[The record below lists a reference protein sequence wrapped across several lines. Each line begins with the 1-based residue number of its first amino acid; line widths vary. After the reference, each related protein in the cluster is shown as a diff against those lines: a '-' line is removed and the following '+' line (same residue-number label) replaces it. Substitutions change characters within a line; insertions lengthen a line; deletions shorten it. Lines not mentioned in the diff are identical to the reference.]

1 MMRNMSNKLNIR
13 SKASRMAVSAVLAL
27 FFAGSASVV
36 LASAMGVQAPA
47 GELYLAAL
55 AAAALCMAAGVS
67 RTGAVIAS
75 AAFLG
80 GAGIWLAG
88 HAFSLDALR
97 ALFASWSGQAADAE
111 LAARGGQTLVTLG
124 AFTLGALFF
133 ALLSRR
139 ESVPLAVM
147 ILLAVLVACHALSR
161 TASLAATVPGLVAAA
176 AAFAL
181 TGGLQRDLPALRAL
195 VPAALAVV
203 LALALLPGEDAT
215 WKPLA
220 DAAERV
226 RYVFEQYFRFTR
238 ERIAFSIN
246 EQGYDHAGEVE
257 DAVVAML
264 GGPAQPHT
272 DPVMAVR
279 TDADVLLRGTIR
291 TAYTGWS
298 WVDIEPKSRYLY
310 YDLTHRRIRDRV
322 LSPTD
327 ALRGALAAS
336 DVSVEMLDDGTS
348 TLFVP
353 GMLERFQMDLA
364 TAVYFNTAGEM
375 FLAREVAAGDEY
387 RLRALLPQHG
397 DALRQAVLRGADE
410 RDDRYQELL
419 MSHTRLPEGVDGALY
434 TLTAGLI
441 QGADNDYDRALA
453 IMNYLRAQ
461 MRYTLEPPMPP
472 QGRDFASWFVLE
484 SREGYCSAYAT
495 AMAVMGRAAGLPTR
509 YVEGYLA
516 RPGREVLTGEDAHA
530 WAEVYFKGVGWIP
543 FDATG
548 GTTASGG
555 PAQTPDGGDGGGA
568 RDGEGDYAGPQDTP
582 TPTPQPDGGAQDAPT
597 PTPEPDAGAQ
607 DAPTPTPE
615 PDAGPESDT
624 APQDAPAPQPEPPE
638 DNADSG
644 RRTLRRVLAL
654 LVLLLILAM
663 LAARWVRRRLKKS
676 DPDALCAAAQS
687 ARDAA
692 MVAYRANLTLLS
704 HLGQA
709 PAGGEAP
716 EAFAER
722 AAAQLKNPDYAE
734 FVRAVTNARYGRR
747 PLKRADVELGLR
759 AYRRFAAALSR
770 RERLRFALTRLLRGL
785 GDFEAIP

>member
-36 LASAMGVQAPA
+36 LATAMDVRVSAG
-47 GELYLAAL
+47 GLYLAAL

-67 RTGAVIAS
+67 RAGAMIAS

-80 GAGIWLAG
+80 GAGIWIAG
-88 HAFSLDALR
+88 HAASLNALR
-97 ALFASWSGQAADAE
+97 ALFSSWSGQSAE
-111 LAARGGQTLVTLG
+111 AGLVAQGGQTLVTLG

-139 ESVPLAVM
+139 ESAPLAVM
-147 ILLAVLVACHALSR
+147 ILLSVLVACHALSR
-161 TASLAATVPGLVAAA
+161 TASLGAAVPGLVAAA

-181 TGGLQRDLPALRAL
+181 TGGMQRNLPALRAL
-195 VPAALAVV
+195 IPAALAVA
-203 LALALLPGEDAT
+203 LALALIPGEDAT
-215 WKPLA
+215 WKPMA
-220 DAAERV
+220 DAAERA

-246 EQGYDHAGEVE
+246 EQGYDHAGEVG
-257 DAVVAML
+257 DDVVSML

-279 TDADVLLRGTIR
+279 TDADALLRGTIR

-322 LSPTD
+322 LSPS
-327 ALRGALAAS
+327 AQLRGALTSS
-336 DVSVEMLDDGTS
+336 DVSVEMLDAGTS

-353 GMLERFQMDLA
+353 GMLERFEMDLS

-375 FLAREVAAGDEY
+375 FLAREVEAGDQY
-387 RLRALLPQHG
+387 RLRALLPLHG
-397 DALRQAVLRGADE
+397 DALRQAVLRGADA
-410 RDDRYQELL
+410 RDDRYQDILS
-419 MSHTRLPEGVDGALY
+419 SHTRLPDGVDGALY

-453 IMNYLRAQ
+453 IMNYLRGQ
-461 MRYTLEPPMPP
+461 MHYTLEPPMPP

-555 PAQTPDGGDGGGA
+555 PGRTPEGGSGSGDGGGA
-568 RDGEGDYAGPQDTP
+568 TDGEGNYAGPQDTP
-582 TPTPQPDGGAQDAPT
+582 TPQPDAGPQDAPT
-597 PTPEPDAGAQ
+597 PTPEPDAGSQ
-607 DAPTPTPE
+607 DAPTPTPQ
-615 PDAGPESDT
+615 PDAAPRSDDAT
-624 APQDAPAPQPEPPE
+624 PRDAPTPPPE
-638 DNADSG
+638 DNVNSG
-644 RRTLRRVLAL
+644 SRVLRRVLAL
-654 LVLLLILAM
+654 ILLLLILFM
-663 LAARWVRRRLKKS
+663 LAARWVRKRLEKN
-676 DPDALCAAAQS
+676 DPNALCAAAGS
-687 ARDAA
+687 AREAA

-704 HLGQA
+704 HLGQS

-722 AAAQLKNPDYAE
+722 VSAQLKNPDYAD
-734 FVRAVTNARYGRR
+734 FVRAVTSARYGRR
-747 PLKRADVELGLR
+747 PVKRADVELGLR
-759 AYRRFAAALSR
+759 AYRRFETALSR
-770 RERLRFALTRLLRGL
+770 RERLRFALTRVLRGL
-785 GDFEAIP
+785 GNFEAIP

>member
-1 MMRNMSNKLNIR
+1 MNVRTR
-13 SKASRMAVSAVLAL
+13 ASRMAVAAVLAL
-27 FFAGSASVV
+27 LFAGSASVV
-36 LASAMGVQAPA
+36 LASAMGVQVPA
-47 GELYLAAL
+47 GGLYLAAL

-67 RTGAVIAS
+67 RAGAVIAS

-88 HAFSLDALR
+88 HASGLEALR

-111 LAARGGQTLVTLG
+111 LAVRGGQTLVTLG

-147 ILLAVLVACHALSR
+147 ILLAALVACHALSR
-161 TASLAATVPGLVAAA
+161 TASLVATVPGLVAAA

-203 LALALLPGEDAT
+203 LALALIPGEDAT

-257 DAVVAML
+257 DTVVAML

-279 TDADVLLRGTIR
+279 TDADALLRGTIR

-298 WVDIEPKSRYLY
+298 WVDVEPKRRYLY

-322 LSPTD
+322 LSP
-327 ALRGALAAS
+327 AGELRGALAAS
-336 DVSVEMLDDGTS
+336 DVSVEMLDAGTS

-353 GMLERFQMDLA
+353 GLLERFEMDLSA
-364 TAVYFNTAGEM
+364 AVYYNTAGEM
-375 FLAREVAAGDEY
+375 FLARDVAAGDQY

-419 MSHTRLPEGVDGALY
+419 MSHTQLPDGVDGALY

-555 PAQTPDGGDGGGA
+555 PGQAPGGGGDAGGG
-568 RDGEGDYAGPQDTP
+568 GDSAGPQDTP
-582 TPTPQPDGGAQDAPT
+582 TPTPQPDAGAQDAPT

-615 PDAGPESDT
+615 PDAGPQDASTPEPEPDA
-624 APQDAPAPQPEPPE
+624 APQDAPTPTPEPPE
-638 DNADSG
+638 DDVDSG
-644 RRTLRRVLAL
+644 RHALRRVLAL
-654 LVLLLILAM
+654 LVLLLIMFM

-676 DPDALCAAAQS
+676 DPEALCAAAQS

-722 AAAQLKNPDYAE
+722 VAAQLKNPDYAD
-734 FVRAVTNARYGRR
+734 FVRAVTSARYGRR
-747 PLKRADVELGLR
+747 PLKRADVEMGLR

-770 RERLRFALTRLLRGL
+770 RERLRFALTRVFRGL